1 MQQGECCF
9 FLVDCTDK
17 RLAGHIS
24 VVVEVFRGTDERRR
38 ISEQSRIDQ
47 QQQQQD
53 DDGSAPTN
61 RQTSSTA
68 VNTTSWKLFLQQVA
82 EAVSRPAYL
91 HLFHITPFSLGTA
104 VSSGWTPT
112 AVISCLSAYS
122 YHDTTTA
129 MNNFITSHMERH
141 NKAQIVVDERQR
153 FQLCIRGRR
162 LAEAILRDQRIVSL
176 CAVRDTSV
184 GATAAATVR
193 NRQQQTST
201 KTSDKKIEE
210 GDESLSH
217 LYITRRIIRAPDEEE
232 DEESHEMSSEAKNA
246 AIVADKEEHD
256 DDGELEEVQ
265 VLLQDHAA
273 SRLVSDVLWAHHHLP
288 ICQVYHFSASDDSVV
303 HDDKGGADHVLN
315 SAASRDHAANDV
327 RSINLV
333 LRPQCR
339 PRPYQIAAV
348 EAALAHGG
356 TAVRSGVL
364 LLPCGAGKTLV
375 GVLLAAVVKKRTIIV
390 CAGSISVEQW
400 KNQLLEWADLT
411 PLDEEDTATT
421 HNIAARGGRGGG
433 RGGSRGG
440 QGRAVGGDRVACLT
454 GKHKDPIT
462 EDTDVV
468 ITTYTM
474 LGVAQEHYRRE
485 QQQRLERRKL
495 QNRGED
501 DDDMTRRSCGAA
513 PDRRSSAQ
521 SKRSR
526 NPKEALFDTTWGLM
540 ILDEVHMAPAAGVR
554 ESISHV
560 VSKAVVGL
568 TATYVREDHRI
579 RDTFHVVGPK
589 LFDISWEELHQ
600 QGFLASIT
608 CVEVHCPMTPDFM
621 VEYTQRLHTSL
632 SSRSNSSK
640 SSSAGVSALA
650 AAPMLQAI
658 AASNPN
664 KMLCVWELVHR
675 HLHQQEHHT
684 AKILVFCDH
693 IALLKEYAKLLG
705 APLVHGET
713 SHAER
718 MAIFSEFQSTR
729 RVNVICISRVGD
741 VSVNLPCANV
751 VIQVSSHG
759 GSRRQEAQRL
769 GRILRPK
776 QQNDSAGP
784 VDAFFY
790 SLISRDTMEVAYA
803 AHRSEFLVDQGYRC
817 RFIVFEPPP
826 PVHEND
832 EEEEGNTTGGGG
844 AVVVVA
850 AYGEASEKNVKRET
864 NHGGEHSSP
873 HNGRTGDA
881 ATVKRETLM
890 NDVNHERRLVFGAS
904 ETTRIAHANH
914 STFGG
919 GGGAPHTSI
928 VDVGRRKW
936 QLRLLASMVGRW
948 ELQYLQAT
956 SRGAVSAK
964 TNARRT
970 NQKGN
975 RRNNQDEGNESESSV
990 SSSSGSSDADN
1001 GSDVEI
1007 VEPAISKK
1015 GNKAQQSTNH
1025 RSLIDIK
1032 KEYGVTAGV
1041 PARGMTVVTT
1051 TTLQQQQDASMMLA
1065 RFTTSADGI
1074 VYHELR

>member
-1 MQQGECCF
+1 LRLRLCFHHINRTTLLDVNMQQNCCF
-9 FLVDCTDK
+9 FLVDCIDK
-17 RLAGHIS
+17 RLTGHIS
-24 VVVEVFRGTDERRR
+24 VVVEVFRGSEERLARR
-38 ISEQSRIDQ
+38 GTGTLIEQ
-47 QQQQQD
+47 QQLHD
-53 DDGSAPTN
+53 ANDIIDIN
-61 RQTSSTA
+61 RQSTLA
-68 VNTTSWKLFLQQVA
+68 GGGATTTTTTWKEFLQQVA

-91 HLFHITPFSLGTA
+91 HQYHITPFSLGTA
-104 VSSGWTPT
+104 VSSGWTPSR
-112 AVISCLSAYS
+112 VIACLSKFS
-122 YHDTTTA
+122 YHDTTSA
-129 MNNFITSHMERH
+129 MNAFITSHMKRH

-153 FQLCIRGRR
+153 FQLCIHGRR
-162 LAEAILRDQRIVSL
+162 LAETILQDQRIVSL
-176 CAVRDTSV
+176 CA
-184 GATAAATVR
+184 
-193 NRQQQTST
+193 T
-201 KTSDKKIEE
+201 KSSLHSKKPSAGPSEADDGPLSD
-210 GDESLSH
+210 LH
-217 LYITRRIIRAPDEEE
+217 ITRRILREHDEDDEAGTDE
-232 DEESHEMSSEAKNA
+232 DTITRTPNTH
-246 AIVADKEEHD
+246 DDD
-256 DDGELEEVQ
+256 DDGEHEEVQ

-273 SRLVSDVLWAHHHLP
+273 SRLVSDVLWTYHNLP
-288 ICQVYHFSASDDSVV
+288 ICQVYHFASSSTRDDERDGPAPVA
-303 HDDKGGADHVLN
+303 GGQVMH
-315 SAASRDHAANDV
+315 DV

-339 PRPYQIAAV
+339 PRPYQVAAV

-400 KNQLLEWADLT
+400 KNQLLEWADLA
-411 PLDEEDTATT
+411 PVGDEEHPSSTETRAGTT
-421 HNIAARGGRGGG
+421 STRGAGRGGRGGG
-433 RGGSRGG
+433 RGGG
-440 QGRAVGGDRVACLT
+440 QGPAVGGDRVACLT

-462 EDTDVV
+462 DDTDVV
-468 ITTYTM
+468 VTTYTM

-485 QQQRLERRKL
+485 AQQRLERRKL
-495 QNRGED
+495 QHRGGDNDED
-501 DDDMTRRSCGAA
+501 SEAVMAAAAA

-560 VSKAVVGL
+560 VSKAVIGL

-600 QGFLASIT
+600 QGYLASIT

-632 SSRSNSSK
+632 SSSSK
-640 SSSAGVSALA
+640 TGSKAPTAGVSALA

-784 VDAFFY
+784 VDAYFY
-790 SLISRDTMEVAYA
+790 SLISRDTMEVVYA
-803 AHRSEFLVDQGYRC
+803 AHRSEFLVDQGYHC
-817 RFIVFEPPP
+817 RFIVFDPPP
-826 PVHEND
+826 PQEVED
-832 EEEEGNTTGGGG
+832 TVGGTVVGDTADSIGEVKQEVAG
-844 AVVVVA
+844 AHPL
-850 AYGEASEKNVKRET
+850 EPLHR
-864 NHGGEHSSP
+864 
-873 HNGRTGDA
+873 RTGDA
-881 ATVKRETLM
+881 ATVKRETIM
-890 NDVNHERRLVFGAS
+890 NDVNHHRRLVFGGNSAS
-904 ETTRIAHANH
+904 ARAAQATPGGVGGDDGPIQTTLIA
-914 STFGG
+914 
-919 GGGAPHTSI
+919 
-928 VDVGRRKW
+928 DVGRRKW

-948 ELQYLQAT
+948 ELQYLRAVQPHSSSAPR
-956 SRGAVSAK
+956 SRKGG
-964 TNARRT
+964 RR
-970 NQKGN
+970 GH
-975 RRNNQDEGNESESSV
+975 RCEDGNESENSTSSNSSSV
-990 SSSSGSSDADN
+990 
-1001 GSDVEI
+1001 EI
-1007 VEPAISKK
+1007 MEPAKSTRGMGSKDPTSRHK
-1015 GNKAQQSTNH
+1015 
-1025 RSLIDIK
+1025 SLIDIK
-1032 KEYGVTAGV
+1032 KEYGVIGQQPRTSSITSGGAAGHN
-1041 PARGMTVVTT
+1041 G
-1051 TTLQQQQDASMMLA
+1051 TLAQ
-1065 RFTTSADGI
+1065 FTTSADGI